1 MQAVFIQM
9 QRRWGWKRFVLCE
22 PLTASSL
29 KVFFYSGHVV
39 MVFMRCQAAGAYLLT
54 YQLSV
59 NTIQER
65 RRDAPRDGE
74 SNEKSKGEE
83 GRQAPIF
90 RCDLPPSH
98 TRLNLQKLSFPY
110 LSPSSPH
117 LLRTL
122 RIPVCCCHDN
132 LSVRL
137 LLGCYPLQVWR
148 KKKKKKKKQEKTRRR
163 RREERS
169 TETSLNWL

>member
-1 MQAVFIQM
+1 M
-9 QRRWGWKRFVLCE
+9 CE
-22 PLTASSL
+22 LLTASSL

-39 MVFMRCQAAGAYLLT
+39 MVLRCQAAGAYLLT

-65 RRDAPRDGE
+65 RRDAPRDRE

-83 GRQAPIF
+83 GREAPILQS
-90 RCDLPPSH
+90 DLLPSH
-98 TRLNLQKLSFPY
+98 THTHY

-117 LLRTL
+117 LLCTL
-122 RIPVCCCHDN
+122 QIPVCCCHDN
-132 LSVRL
+132 LPVRL

-148 KKKKKKKKQEKTRRR
+148 KKAGEDTKEKEGMKEYRNLT
-163 RREERS
+163 
-169 TETSLNWL
+169 